1 MVRSFFEYTCHST
14 TLQHRDFVV
23 RIYSSTNSLSC
34 VSMFYCYSTRIYMN
48 TRTTTGTLSAEDLE
62 KAFGKSVNT
71 KEMISR
77 LDINGDG
84 SIDYNE
90 FLEMMRAE

>member
-1 MVRSFFEYTCHST
+1 
-14 TLQHRDFVV
+14 
-23 RIYSSTNSLSC
+23 
-34 VSMFYCYSTRIYMN
+34 MN
-48 TRTTTGTLSAEDLE
+48 TRTGTLSAEDLE
-62 KAFGKSVNT
+62 KAFGKRVNT
-71 KEMISR
+71 KEMIAR

>member
-1 MVRSFFEYTCHST
+1 MLPLTSLLIFYSLEYE
-14 TLQHRDFVV
+14 
-23 RIYSSTNSLSC
+23 
-34 VSMFYCYSTRIYMN
+34 N
-48 TRTTTGTLSAEDLE
+48 TRTGTLSAEDLE
-62 KAFGKSVNT
+62 KAFGKRVNT
-71 KEMISR
+71 KEMIAR